1 MPSTDSPPT
10 SSARGAD
17 RPTIA
22 VVAVHGVGEHAP
34 SSSAHSVADLLLR
47 LQDRDAAQY
56 TAFHERP
63 LRVPTKPAVVHPEP
77 HSSRAEPVRRS
88 IFTEQSAY
96 VLEQQTKDAVR
107 RSDAGGLPEHQFM
120 RAQLEHYRSSGTPY
134 ETVRL
139 EGERLNSA
147 TPGAV
152 MPEAGVHVY
161 EMYWS
166 DLSTLGSGGIG
177 FFGAFY
183 QLLFHLA
190 HLGRIAVDHAR
201 IEFNRSVLWRVF
213 GVSTEWCVRLLT
225 IFVPAVWLAML
236 ATILSAVVLQLGAAA
251 KPYVIVAAA
260 GAALVALGIILAYQ
274 TIDKG
279 KLFRYPYFPIFSI
292 VATAVV
298 AYFVFGEPKGHAAH
312 IDQWL
317 LAVWLAL
324 ACGILYMVYRAYERV
339 RPGALKIGMTT
350 YAISAIA
357 MVAFVIWHG
366 TPDSMFAGSVRMFEI
381 ETAAIM
387 GIWYLV
393 YVTGCFSALAGFFA
407 AGTTP
412 REGGQR
418 DRGAAA
424 AWTARTTLAS
434 SASMV
439 LVVTFVMWAAIL
451 LLTRSYLPSAPAIT
465 PVVPLFTNA
474 QHSAVPADTLFTTML
489 RVTSGPGFAV
499 LAYVLC
505 GVALVAFIALVPAV
519 IKEVF
524 PPTSG
529 ARFDVEA
536 GPDEPVDAAR
546 ARKAQARDD
555 RASARLGAWL
565 SGGLSWVGWAAG
577 WVFFPTFIAMPVLN
591 VWLYASSTP
600 PNWLFSIGDVSL
612 HIILTVGGALTAT
625 AVGLIAFRN
634 RLDSLALGFRP
645 ALDAALDVDNYLRE
659 HPRTSTPRARI
670 AERYTSLLRYL
681 CHWRDDAG
689 QPYGAIVLVTH
700 SQGTVISADLL
711 NFVEREHDPELDRLR
726 VGDHREPA
734 LYLFTM
740 GSPLRQ
746 LYAEA
751 FPHLFGWIRGDS
763 SEWFSASTA
772 SSAPVNA
779 SAPPAD
785 GDARGGGHVVGGPAI
800 GDAAAPD
807 PWRIGATRWVNAYRS
822 GDYVGRSLWRL
833 DMHGLSWRY
842 QCAASDFGTTPA
854 TGPVIEVTEDARR
867 SRRELCIGAGAH
879 THYWDET
886 AKAIASEL
894 DLLIAEA
901 ADHARRARGMAIG
914 AREVMAGGGFKEPT
928 PRQ

>member
-1 MPSTDSPPT
+1 MPST
-10 SSARGAD
+10 D

-34 SSSAHSVADLLLR
+34 ASSAHAVADLLLR
-47 LQDRDAAQY
+47 LEDRNAAQY

-63 LRVPTKPAVVHPEP
+63 LRVPTKPAVVHPEMR
-77 HSSRAEPVRRS
+77 SSRDAPVTRS
-88 IFTEQSAY
+88 MFTEQSDY
-96 VLEQQTKDAVR
+96 VLSQQRKDAVR
-107 RSDAGGLPEHQFM
+107 RPDAAALPEHQFM
-120 RAQLEHYRSSGTPY
+120 RAQLEGYRSTGTPY
-134 ETVRL
+134 ETIRL
-139 EGERLNSA
+139 EGERLSSA
-147 TPGAV
+147 ASGAAR
-152 MPEAGVHVY
+152 PEADVHVY

-201 IEFNRSVLWRVF
+201 IEFNRSVLWRGF
-213 GVSTEWCVRLLT
+213 GVATEWCVRFLT

-236 ATILSAVVLQLGAAA
+236 ATILSAVVLQLGAGA

-260 GAALVALGIILAYQ
+260 GAALVALGIILAYR

-279 KLFRYPYFPIFSI
+279 KVFRYPAFPIVSI
-292 VATAVV
+292 VGTAVV
-298 AYFVFGEPKGHAAH
+298 AYFVFGEPKEHAAH
-312 IDQWL
+312 IDEWL
-317 LAVWLAL
+317 LTVWLAL

-339 RPGALKIGMTT
+339 RPGALTIGMTT
-350 YAISAIA
+350 YVIA
-357 MVAFVIWHG
+357 ALAMGFFVILHG

-393 YVTGCFSALAGFFA
+393 YLTGCCSALSGFLA
-407 AGTTP
+407 AATTP

-418 DRGAAA
+418 DRAAAA
-424 AWTARTTLAS
+424 AWTARTTLAA

-451 LLTRSYLPSAPAIT
+451 LLTRSYLPSTPAIM
-465 PVVPLFTNA
+465 PVINLFANA
-474 QHSAVPADTLFTTML
+474 QHTAVPADTLFTTML

-499 LAYVLC
+499 VAYVLC
-505 GVALVAFIALVPAV
+505 GVALIAFIALVPAV

-524 PPTSG
+524 PPTTG
-529 ARFDVEA
+529 ARFEIEP
-536 GPDEPVDAAR
+536 GPDEPADAAVVR
-546 ARKAQARDD
+546 ITQMRDD
-555 RASARLGAWL
+555 QASARLGAWL
-565 SGGLSWVGWAAG
+565 NGGLRWVGGAAG
-577 WVFFPTFIAMPVLN
+577 WVFLPTFIAMPVLN
-591 VWLYASSTP
+591 VWLYTSRTP
-600 PNWLFSIGDVSL
+600 PQWLSSIGDMSL
-612 HIILTVGGALTAT
+612 SIILTVGGALTAT
-625 AVGLIAFRN
+625 AVGLVAFRN

-659 HPRTSTPRARI
+659 HPRSSTPRARI

-681 CHWRDDAG
+681 CHWRDDQG
-689 QPYGAIVLVTH
+689 QPYGAVVLVTH
-700 SQGTVISADLL
+700 SHGTVISADLL

-763 SEWFSASTA
+763 NEWFRASGPSPTPA
-772 SSAPVNA
+772 NA
-779 SAPPAD
+779 AARAMEN
-785 GDARGGGHVVGGPAI
+785 DAAGSGHVVGGPAI
-800 GDAAAPD
+800 DNTAAPD
-807 PWRIGATRWVNAYRS
+807 PSRIGATRWVNAYRS

-842 QCAASDFGTTPA
+842 QCAEGEFRTQQDMA
-854 TGPVIEVTEDARR
+854 PVIEVTEDARR

-901 ADHARRARGMAIG
+901 ADNARAARGIAIG
-914 AREVMAGGGFKEPT
+914 ARDVMTGGGLKAAT